1 MGTIFTVLLTALV
14 TQFANIMA
22 NELFNKA
29 KTSTQVVLST
39 STKQDPKK
47 AEPQQPIETLAIV
60 GMRRTKHGYT
70 AIDNYMTHSTR
81 GRYFDQP
88 ITGSNNNSRLR

>member
-1 MGTIFTVLLTALV
+1 MTALL

-22 NELFNKA
+22 NELFHKA

-39 STKQDPKK
+39 TTKQDPKK
-47 AEPQQPIETLAIV
+47 AEPQQPVETLAIV
-60 GMRRTKHGYT
+60 GMRRTKNGYT
-70 AIDNYMTHSTR
+70 AIDNHMAHSTR

-88 ITGSNNNSRLR
+88 ITGSNINSRVR